1 MTVIKSMKAGRIF
14 SVIGGVKTMLAT
26 IIGHAELYFPVEVS
40 IHIRN
45 KIHYNIRDAV
55 ECND

>member
-1 MTVIKSMKAGRIF
+1 MKAGRIF